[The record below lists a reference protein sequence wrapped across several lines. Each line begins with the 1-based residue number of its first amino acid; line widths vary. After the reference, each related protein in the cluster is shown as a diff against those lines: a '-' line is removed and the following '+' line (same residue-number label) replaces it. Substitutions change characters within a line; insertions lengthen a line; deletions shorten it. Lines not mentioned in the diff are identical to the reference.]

1 MTSVRPANPAAD
13 SGSGGLQPSC
23 PAIML
28 ANGQKDVGNPTNV
41 SWSDARKNR
50 GITQDGLDEDNLND
64 ARASRTALEKTANL
78 SRRALELKKQRLVP
92 RPAWGAGQS
101 LFFSAPW
108 RGFSEQCWFSAPF
121 FAPADVSCEDTMT
134 KHPVIVHY
142 ILT

>member
-1 MTSVRPANPAAD
+1 
-13 SGSGGLQPSC
+13 
-23 PAIML
+23 ML

-50 GITQDGLDEDNLND
+50 GITHGLDEDNLND
-64 ARASRTALEKTANL
+64 VASRTALEKTDQL
-78 SRRALELKKQRLVP
+78 EPQGSRTEEAATCAAPRL
-92 RPAWGAGQS
+92 GAGQS

-108 RGFSEQCWFSAPF
+108 RGFSEQCWFSALF

-142 ILT
+142 ILIGIYETAPTYRPSLTRSLGV